1 MVYSCSDHMAWFAL
15 VEGPCLCLFFWM
27 IIKTF
32 LFSLE
37 YVPVWV
43 RNCIITV
50 NKIKSPVAEVVTNWV
65 MSFFLSA
72 RDFTD

>member
-1 MVYSCSDHMAWFAL
+1 MVYSRGDHMAWFAL
-15 VEGPCLCLFFWM
+15 VECLCLFFWM

-43 RNCIITV
+43 RNCIITL
-50 NKIKSPVAEVVTNWV
+50 NIIKSPVPEVVTNWV
-65 MSFFLSA
+65 MSFIIC
-72 RDFTD
+72 